1 MLRPKITTLWQTHKK
16 SKATL
21 VCPTAS
27 RHCDR
32 ADAAL
37 LEPAALAESPRMR
50 RSVWPMLH
58 VAPDALQK
66 QEMRG
71 DRPAHRPGM
80 PNSVGV
86 GGFAS
91 SSAPVLAGD
100 RAARPA
106 CRLATVFAA
115 RVVAGA

>member
-1 MLRPKITTLWQTHKK
+1 
-16 SKATL
+16 
-21 VCPTAS
+21 
-27 RHCDR
+27 
-32 ADAAL
+32 
-37 LEPAALAESPRMR
+37 
-50 RSVWPMLH
+50 VWPMLH

-86 GGFAS
+86 GGVAS